1 MKKIL
6 SIPWVYEKIFLV
18 LHKWYIGYNPRKNTP
33 SNNLIWVKLLV
44 LPIELWT
51 RETLSDIG
59 NAIGK
64 FVYVDPKCLGAK
76 YKRVVWILIE
86 KEYRGGFPDHIELL
100 WGN

>member
-1 MKKIL
+1 M
-6 SIPWVYEKIFLV
+6 VYEKIFLV